1 MPDIR
6 DKLLTLDRKG
16 LEEEARR
23 LGLSVKSTMSRAEL
37 ITLIEKETALQEFG
51 ELQPFSEYRFLIIGL
66 FFVTIASFILAL
78 QTLFVLQLGNDNL
91 FGVIL
96 VPIYLV
102 FRGLGGFLLSSALFS
117 LGLKTG
123 YRTIT
128 PVMRASFIL
137 GAVLVL
143 IIVLVW
149 LPLPASWNVS

>member
-51 ELQPFSEYRFLIIGL
+51 ELQPFSEYRFIIIGL
-66 FFVTIASFILAL
+66 FFVTLSSFLLAL
-78 QTLFVLQLGNDNL
+78 QTLFELMATENP
-91 FGVIL
+91 FGIIL
-96 VPIYLV
+96 VPAYLV
-102 FRGLGGFLLSSALFS
+102 FRGLGGFLLCSALFS
-117 LGLKTG
+117 LSLKTG

-128 PVMRASFIL
+128 PVMRAAFIL
-137 GAVLVL
+137 GAVVVL
-143 IIVLVW
+143 IVVLVW
-149 LPLPASWNVS
+149 LPLPSQWGVT

>member
-37 ITLIEKETALQEFG
+37 ITLIERETALQEFG

-78 QTLFVLQLGNDNL
+78 QTLFELQLANENL
-91 FGVIL
+91 FAIIL
-96 VPIYLV
+96 VPVYLV
-102 FRGLGGFLLSSALFS
+102 FRGLGGFLISSALFS
-117 LGLKTG
+117 FGLKTG

-128 PVMRASFIL
+128 PVMRAAFII

-143 IIVLVW
+143 LVVLVW
-149 LPLPASWNVS
+149 MPLPSQWGTS